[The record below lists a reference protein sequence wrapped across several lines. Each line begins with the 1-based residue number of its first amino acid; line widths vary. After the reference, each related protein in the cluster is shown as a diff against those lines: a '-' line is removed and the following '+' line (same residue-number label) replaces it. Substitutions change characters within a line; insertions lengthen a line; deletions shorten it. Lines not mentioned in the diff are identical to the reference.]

1 MRSQANDEPCFRQRP
16 VARPV
21 RQVKLGLL
29 GGTFNPIHLGH
40 LRIAEAAREVVGLER
55 VLFIPAADPPHK
67 PLAGNVAFEQRY
79 AMVRLAIADQPSF
92 DISDI
97 EARRQGKSYTVE
109 TLTALRKD
117 RSEDELYFIVGSD
130 SFLEIGLWHRFA
142 ELFNLASL
150 VVVARP
156 GSLVTEPIQ
165 QLPEEVRGAFY
176 QEESGCLRHV
186 TGSTIRFVEDCR
198 LEISS
203 SHLRDL
209 VAEGRSLRYLV
220 PPDVS
225 TYIAQ
230 KGLYR
235 T

>member
-1 MRSQANDEPCFRQRP
+1 M
-16 VARPV
+16 
-21 RQVKLGLL
+21 KLGLL
-29 GGTFNPIHLGH
+29 GGTFNPIHLAH
-40 LRIAEAAREVVGLER
+40 LRIAEAAREAAGLHE

-67 PLAGNVAFEQRY
+67 PLAGEVPFAQRY
-79 AMVRLAIADQPSF
+79 EMVRLAIADQPAF
-92 DISDI
+92 GLSDI

-109 TLTALRKD
+109 TLTALRQE
-117 RSEDELYFIVGSD
+117 RPTDELHFIIGSD
-130 SFLEIGLWHRFA
+130 SFLEIGLWHRFS
-142 ELFNLASL
+142 ELFELASL

-165 QLPEEVRGAFY
+165 QLPAAVQARFSQVSHTRLQHA
-176 QEESGCLRHV
+176 SG
-186 TGSTIRFVEDCR
+186 TSIQFVEDCR

-203 SHLRDL
+203 SRLREL
-209 VAEGRSLRYLV
+209 VAAGRSLRYLLPAAV
-220 PPDVS
+220 V